1 MTDKSVDVEAVRR
14 TDYGAFTWRYTERDV
29 ALYNLSLG
37 CRWDEG
43 RYVYEGAD
51 GFGPLPTFGV
61 IPPYHELLPSLPLH
75 RIIPNFNPVRLPAKL
90 QCCGAVIQC
99 SVLHD
104 LVHAFKQD
112 TGSEL
117 LLLLPV
123 QHTAGRCS

>member
-1 MTDKSVDVEAVRR
+1 MKRSDEPSVSAVSDGMAGRSVDVEDVRR

-75 RIIPNFNPVRLPAKL
+75 RIIPNFNPVRLTADL
-90 QCCGAVIQC
+90 HCCGAVMQRSPFSC
-99 SVLHD
+99 
-104 LVHAFKQD
+104 
-112 TGSEL
+112 GSCFL
-117 LLLLPV
+117 
-123 QHTAGRCS
+123 A